1 MAEGAS
7 VSNYSYKITQAAQQS
22 LNLIDEKVS
31 NLDRRISSIN
41 KQIADLEMER
51 QTFLEARAL
60 YKAEASRIK
69 ADGLR

>member
-1 MAEGAS
+1 MGN
-7 VSNYSYKITQAAQQS
+7 NYTYKITLAAQQS
-22 LNLIDEKVS
+22 LTHIEGKTS
-31 NLDRRISSIN
+31 ELDRRISSIN

>member
-1 MAEGAS
+1 M
-7 VSNYSYKITQAAQQS
+7 SNYSYKITQAAQQS
-22 LNLIDEKVS
+22 LNLIAEKVS

-51 QTFLEARAL
+51 QTFLEAMAL